1 MLRLFTLLLVLC
13 LVAAGLAWLAAHP
26 GQIMA
31 VWQGYRIEMSV
42 ATAVVLALVAVLV
55 LLVLAWLL
63 RRLLQGPATLGRWRR
78 EARRRRGQRALSHGM
93 VAVAA
98 GDSIEAR
105 RQARKAEELL
115 DHAPLTRLL
124 AAQAAQLEGDE
135 TAAERYFRAMLN
147 DHETEFLGLR
157 GLLVQEMR
165 RGHHAEAL
173 ALARRAYA
181 LRSKAPWVVNTLLEL
196 HGAAHDWAAAEEM
209 LEKAAKDKVLDRD
222 TVRRRRVVLKQAQ
235 ADAALARGD
244 RAAAQRLA
252 TTANKI
258 DPGFVPAAVLRAQ
271 GLLGSGQPRKAAKV
285 VEEAWAHTPH
295 PDLAAVYGALFPTED
310 AVDRLDRFRRLVA
323 RKPKDPESH
332 LTLAAQALAAGR
344 REETRAEIEALI
356 AQGPPTMRACALMAA
371 LEQAEGKDAAA
382 RAWLTQAT
390 QAPRDPL
397 WVCRH
402 CGWQSEVWA
411 ALCARC
417 GAFDALAWAPPAAAT
432 LGAPLPE
439 AALLAGPTPGPA
451 DATAAAHLSPSPDAE
466 AEGTSAQGEA
476 SPAAGE
482 TPTVVPSS
490 AAGAEEVAAVVPSEA
505 PAPVP
510 PASPPVVRGRVVE
523 GEVLPRPPDDP
534 GPEPEAPQRSASR

>member
-13 LVAAGLAWLAAHP
+13 LLAAGLAWLAAHP

-42 ATAVVLALVAVLV
+42 ATAVVLLVVAVLV
-55 LLVLAWLL
+55 LLGLAWLL
-63 RRLLQGPATLGRWRR
+63 RRLLHGPAALRRWRWQ
-78 EARRRRGQRALSHGM
+78 ARRRRGQRALSRGM
-93 VAVAA
+93 IAVAA
-98 GDSIEAR
+98 GDSLEAR
-105 RQARKAEELL
+105 RQARKAEDLL

-135 TAAERYFRAMLN
+135 TTAERYFRAMLR
-147 DHETEFLGLR
+147 DKETEFLGLR
-157 GLLVQEMR
+157 GLLVQETR

-181 LRSKAPWVVNTLLEL
+181 LRSRAPWVVNTLLEL
-196 HGAAHDWAAAEEM
+196 HGAANDWTAAEEV

-222 TVRRRRVVLKQAQ
+222 SVRRRRVVLKQAQ

-252 TTANKI
+252 AAANKI
-258 DPGFVPAAVLRAQ
+258 DPGFVPAAVLHAQ
-271 GLLGSGQPRKAAKV
+271 GLLESGQPRKAAKV
-285 VEEAWAHTPH
+285 IEDAWAHSPH
-295 PDLAAVYGALFPTED
+295 PDLAAVYGALFPDED

-323 RKPKDPESH
+323 RKPDDPESH

-344 REETRAEIEALI
+344 LEEVQDELDALE
-356 AQGPPTMRACALMAA
+356 GSPTIRTCMMRAA
-371 LEQAEGKDAAA
+371 LERAKGHEAAA
-382 RAWLTQAT
+382 RAWLERAAR
-390 QAPRDPL
+390 APRDPV

-417 GAFDALAWAPPAAAT
+417 GAFDALEWAAPTAAA
-432 LGAPLPE
+432 LGATLPE
-439 AALLAGPTPGPA
+439 AALLAGPTPSAA
-451 DATAAAHLSPSPDAE
+451 DATAAPHLPPAAAAGGDTAE
-466 AEGTSAQGEA
+466 EDT
-476 SPAAGE
+476 SPAAAPAAMRAEAG
-482 TPTVVPSS
+482 S
-490 AAGAEEVAAVVPSEA
+490 AAIPSEA

-510 PASPPVVRGRVVE
+510 PASSPIVRGRVIE
-523 GEVLPRPPDDP
+523 GEALPHPPDDP
-534 GPEPEAPQRSASR
+534 GPEPEAPRKRASQ